1 MDNEELK
8 VEAGYQTRSDD
19 EHYGDRRIGNIME
32 FVKTLV

>member
-19 EHYGDRRIGNIME
+19 EHYGDRRIGKTAV
-32 FVKTLV
+32 FVKATA